1 MRARDSQE
9 TVKRHLGA
17 RRYARLRPVAERS
30 SETQKAAVFE
40 AMEGMLVACPGNK
53 LVRFAHNWNDGI
65 LEKWNNGFWLPL
77 RPVSL

>member
-9 TVKRHLGA
+9 TVKQNPGA
-17 RRYARLRPVAERS
+17 RRYGRLRSAAERS
-30 SETQKAAVFE
+30 PETQKAVVFE

-65 LEKWNNGFWLPL
+65 LE
-77 RPVSL
+77 